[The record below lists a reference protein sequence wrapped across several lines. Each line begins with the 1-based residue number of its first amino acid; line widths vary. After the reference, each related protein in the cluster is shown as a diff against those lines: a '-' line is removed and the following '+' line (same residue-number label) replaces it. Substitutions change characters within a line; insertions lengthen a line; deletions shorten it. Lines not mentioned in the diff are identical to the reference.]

1 MKFFSIGIFF
11 FCFNIN
17 LFSQDFPSEIWHKG
31 WLVTNQKDTL
41 NGFVKYNFENQLIQ
55 VKVDNTIK
63 AFSNRNIYYFE
74 IFDNTIEDYRQFY
87 SLMYEI
93 NYNYSI
99 PILFEVLIKGKLTL
113 LIKEKI
119 VSETVPRYF
128 PSYYSYGR
136 TYYEQYN
143 KLEYDFFFMNS
154 KGSIYEFNGK
164 KNELFDF
171 MIDNIEEI
179 KQYYSNNNLRI
190 KKMKDLV
197 KIVAYYNSL

>member
-1 MKFFSIGIFF
+1 MKFFSIVIFF

-143 KLEYDFFFMNS
+143 KLEYDFFFT
-154 KGSIYEFNGK
+154 
-164 KNELFDF
+164 
-171 MIDNIEEI
+171 
-179 KQYYSNNNLRI
+179 KQYLVPFLTPEIHNLQPGEIPRRVVFL
-190 KKMKDLV
+190 MVRTTADRL
-197 KIVAYYNSL
+197 LEHPTG